1 MNRRFNM
8 NNKSISPV
16 IATIILVGIAIGASA
31 LLYGWFSGIQSGT
44 QQVGGQTAGSVTLA
58 TGSAMKIDTVNS
70 TGYVAVRNIGSV
82 SLTNITGTNNGNSSL
97 CSNTVTSLSPGS
109 SNSSTIN
116 CTLISVVN
124 NIQVISGEGAIA
136 TYEKLQ

>member
-1 MNRRFNM
+1 MNSRFNL

-16 IATIILVGIAIGASA
+16 IATVILVGVAIGASA

-58 TGSAMKIDTVNS
+58 TGAAMKIDTVNS

-82 SLTNITGTNNGNSSL
+82 TLTNITGTNNGDA
-97 CSNTVTSLSPGS
+97 CGIMVASLSPSS
-109 SNSSTIN
+109 SNSTTIK
-116 CTLISVVN
+116 CTLSAGVN

>member
-1 MNRRFNM
+1 M

-31 LLYGWFSGIQSGT
+31 LLYSWFSGIQSGT
-44 QQVGGQTAGSVTLA
+44 QQVGGQTAGSITLA

-70 TGYVAVRNIGSV
+70 TGYLAVRNIGSV
-82 SLTNITGTNNGNSSL
+82 NLTKIKGINNNNGNSSA
-97 CSNTVTSLSPGS
+97 CTGTVASLSPGT
-109 SNSSTIN
+109 SNTTIK
-116 CTLISVVN
+116 CTLKSGVN

-136 TYEKLQ
+136 TYEKLL

>member
-1 MNRRFNM
+1 M

-31 LLYGWFSGIQSGT
+31 LLYSWFSGIQSGT
-44 QQVGGQTAGSVTLA
+44 QQVGGQTAGSITLA

-82 SLTNITGTNNGNSSL
+82 NLTKITGTNTNSGTTIT
-97 CSNTVTSLSPGS
+97 CGTGTVASLSPGL
-109 SNSSTIN
+109 SNSTTIK
-116 CTLISVVN
+116 CKLKPGVN

-136 TYEKLQ
+136 TYEKLE